1 MSRKVTREAKIHF
14 ELHRHLQNAIE
25 KGVSY
30 KGVTFERSEPEYTK
44 NLIGNQSADIV
55 VFDTKGHP
63 WLVIEAK
70 KRLKKGFTRDIDPY
84 SPKVIQQ
91 SLGYAQQLRTPFF
104 ATYNGEILVLFKTFE
119 EFKPLLE
126 SKSKSYKISDIAVFA
141 SSLLQDIVSLHYGD
155 EKWDQLDD
163 SFVKRVKHFHR
174 RLYPRYY
181 ESLKIA
187 LSKKKKFKKEFI
199 EWAKEQGFDIE
210 KKQLEVEE
218 GFAKQGAY
226 ILINQILF
234 YKILENSKAYQR
246 DIEKLK
252 PVFDLKTLPNLLK
265 KNFNDVVQNIDF
277 KAVFEQD
284 EIFNSIE
291 FSDQISDLLNELI
304 DEVRDY
310 DLSVFDSD
318 VIGRIYEELIPSLE
332 RHDLGQYY
340 TPPPITQLIID
351 LCLKDKSQILLDP
364 ACGSGGFLVTAYR
377 RLKTLY
383 AKKEKDIK
391 HEKILSQLYGIDINK
406 FPAHLSAIN
415 LAIQEISSRTNNVQI
430 EVSDFFDINVGHG
443 RFARRTASITGK
455 EVDEAVPIPNKVD
468 VIVANP
474 PYIRSGKIENK
485 KKIQKHLKRIH
496 VDISQRADIYVFF
509 FTHSLEFL
517 SEKGKIGFI
526 TSDKMLD
533 AAYGEALQEFFLNNF
548 ELKSIIKF
556 DKQVFDEPL
565 IGTCIT
571 ILDKNKK
578 SRERDDNLV
587 NLVRIKNKMNVSK
600 IIQLV
605 EKKYTPE
612 TILDTDK
619 YRIVTKIQKN
629 LRNETKWNRYLY
641 APPLYFEYLENKKL
655 TTLDQLCT
663 ILRGH
668 TTGANE
674 FFYLKKEDIES
685 YGLDKSLFVP
695 IMKAIAQ
702 ANYLNFKKEDTE
714 WFVFDIHDFLEK
726 NVLKKP
732 INDLVPSKDLSF
744 SGFVKEILRKKG
756 FHDILEYIEMGE
768 EKKFHERPTCK
779 TRKLWFDLGK
789 LHRPSFIFPD
799 VYWKKTSVPFN
810 ADKITI
816 DKQLYVV
823 EPKEG
828 IDELVLG
835 GILNSDLLALLREMH
850 GRTVMGEALNRNQVM
865 VYEANEIPVPDI
877 RKFSKKE
884 LKNINAA
891 FKKLL
896 DKSRTASQEE
906 ILKLRRK
913 LNEVVLATLG
923 MQDKAEELEKAV
935 EELIA
940 IRVRGGGIRKDVMVG
955 KEEKRI
961 IKLKGAEVIS
971 SKIQSLDNFV

>member
-1 MSRKVTREAKIHF
+1 MSKKGTREAKIHF
-14 ELHRHLQNAIE
+14 ELHRHLQNAIDA
-25 KGVSY
+25 GVSY

-44 NLIGNQSADIV
+44 DLIGNQSADIV
-55 VFDTKGHP
+55 IFDTRGRP

-70 KRLKKGFTRDIDPY
+70 KKLKKGYTRDIDPY

-104 ATYNGEILVLFKTFE
+104 ATYNGDILVLFKTFE
-119 EFKPLLE
+119 EFKPLLQ
-126 SKSKSYKISDIAVFA
+126 SKSKSYKISDIAAFA

-155 EKWDQLDD
+155 EKWDQLDE
-163 SFVKRVKHFHR
+163 SFITRVKHFHG
-174 RLYPRYY
+174 RLYPEYY

-187 LSKKKKFKKEFI
+187 LSKKKKFKKDFEK
-199 EWAKEQGFDIE
+199 WVKEQGFDI
-210 KKQLEVEE
+210 KTKRKEVEE

-234 YKILENSKAYQR
+234 YKILENSKAYQK
-246 DIEKLK
+246 DVEKLE
-252 PVFDLKTLPNLLK
+252 PVLDLKTLPNLLK
-265 KNFNDVVQNIDF
+265 EYFNKVVKNIDF

-284 EIFNSIE
+284 EIFNTID
-291 FSDQISDLLNELI
+291 FSDKVSDSINELI

-340 TPPPITQLIID
+340 TPPTITELIVE
-351 LCLKDKSQILLDP
+351 LCLKDKSQFLLDP
-364 ACGSGGFLVTAYR
+364 ACGSGGFLIKAYR
-377 RLKTLY
+377 RLKSLY
-383 AKKEKDIK
+383 AEDGKDIK
-391 HEKILSQLYGIDINK
+391 HEKILNQLYGIDINK

-443 RFARRTASITGK
+443 RFARKTASITGK
-455 EVDEAVPIPNKVD
+455 EVDEAIPIPNKVD

-485 KKIQKHLKRIH
+485 KKIRKHLKRIH
-496 VDISQRADIYVFF
+496 IDISKRADIYAFF

-533 AAYGEALQEFFLNNF
+533 TAYGEELQEFFLNNF
-548 ELKSIIKF
+548 EVNAIIKF
-556 DKQVFDEPL
+556 DRQVFDEPL

-571 ILDKNKK
+571 ILTKNKK
-578 SRERDDNLV
+578 SKERDDNLV
-587 NLVRIKNKMNVSK
+587 NLVRIKEKMNLSK

-605 EKKYTPE
+605 EKKYEPE
-612 TILDTDK
+612 TILDTNK
-619 YRIVTKIQKN
+619 YRIATKKQKN
-629 LRNETKWNRYLY
+629 LKNETKWNRYLF
-641 APPLYFEYLENKKL
+641 APPLYFEYLENEKL
-655 TTLDQLCT
+655 TTLNQLCT
-663 ILRGH
+663 IIRGH

-702 ANYLNFKKEDTE
+702 AEYLNFQKEDTE
-714 WFVFDIHDFLEK
+714 WFVFNIHGFLEK
-726 NVLKKP
+726 NVLKKSL
-732 INDLVPSKDLSF
+732 NDLVPSKDLNY
-744 SGFVKEILRKKG
+744 SGFVKENLRKKG
-756 FHDILEYIEMGE
+756 HHDILEYIEMGE
-768 EKKFHERPTCK
+768 EKNFHKRPTCK
-779 TRKLWFDLGK
+779 TRKLWFDIGE

-799 VYWKKTSVPFN
+799 VYWKKTSVPYN
-810 ADKITI
+810 VDKITI
-816 DKQLYVV
+816 DKQLYVL

-828 IDELVLG
+828 IDELTLG

-884 LKNINAA
+884 LENIRIT

-896 DKSRTASQEE
+896 DKSRTASEEE
-906 ILKLRRK
+906 ILKLKRK
-913 LNEVVLATLG
+913 LNEAVLATFG
-923 MQDKAEELEKAV
+923 MQDRAEELERAV
-935 EELIA
+935 EELVE
-940 IRVRGGGIRKDVMVG
+940 IRVKGGGIRKEVMVG
-955 KEEKRI
+955 KEEKII
-961 IKLKGAEVIS
+961 IKLKGAQVIS
-971 SKIQSLDNFV
+971 SRSQSLDNFV

>member
-1 MSRKVTREAKIHF
+1 MSKKGTREAKIHF
-14 ELHRHLQNAIE
+14 ELHRHLQNAIDA
-25 KGVSY
+25 GVSY

-44 NLIGNQSADIV
+44 DLIGNQSADIV
-55 VFDTKGHP
+55 IFDTRGRP

-70 KRLKKGFTRDIDPY
+70 KKLKKGYTRDIDPY

-104 ATYNGEILVLFKTFE
+104 ATYNGDILVLFKTFE
-119 EFKPLLE
+119 EFKPLLQ
-126 SKSKSYKISDIAVFA
+126 SKSKSYKISDIAAFA

-155 EKWDQLDD
+155 EKWDQLDE
-163 SFVKRVKHFHR
+163 SFITRVKHFHG
-174 RLYPRYY
+174 RLYPKYY

-187 LSKKKKFKKEFI
+187 LSKKKKFKKDFEK
-199 EWAKEQGFDIE
+199 WVKEQGFDI
-210 KKQLEVEE
+210 KTKRKEVEE

-234 YKILENSKAYQR
+234 YKILENSKAYQK
-246 DIEKLK
+246 DVEKLE
-252 PVFDLKTLPNLLK
+252 PVLDLKTLPNLLK
-265 KNFNDVVQNIDF
+265 EYFNKVVKNIDF

-284 EIFNSIE
+284 EIFNTID
-291 FSDQISDLLNELI
+291 FSDKVSDSINELI

-340 TPPPITQLIID
+340 TPPTITELIVE
-351 LCLKDKSQILLDP
+351 LCLKDKSQFLLDP
-364 ACGSGGFLVTAYR
+364 ACGSGGFLIKAYR
-377 RLKTLY
+377 RLKSLY
-383 AKKEKDIK
+383 TEDGKDIK
-391 HEKILSQLYGIDINK
+391 HEKILNQLYGIDINK

-443 RFARRTASITGK
+443 RFARKTASITGK

-485 KKIQKHLKRIH
+485 KKIRKHLKRIH
-496 VDISQRADIYVFF
+496 IDISKRADIYAFF

-533 AAYGEALQEFFLNNF
+533 TAYGEELQEFFLNNF
-548 ELKSIIKF
+548 EVNTIVKF
-556 DKQVFDEPL
+556 DRQVFDEPL

-571 ILDKNKK
+571 ILTKNEK
-578 SRERDDNLV
+578 SKERDDNLV
-587 NLVRIKNKMNVSK
+587 NLVRIKEKMNLSK

-605 EKKYTPE
+605 EKKYEPE
-612 TILDTDK
+612 TILDTNK
-619 YRIVTKIQKN
+619 YRIVTKKQKN
-629 LRNETKWNRYLY
+629 LKNETKWNRYLF
-641 APPLYFEYLENKKL
+641 APPLYFEYLENEKL
-655 TTLDQLCT
+655 TTLNQLCT
-663 ILRGH
+663 IMRGH

-702 ANYLNFKKEDTE
+702 AKYLNFQKEDTE
-714 WFVFDIHDFLEK
+714 WFVFNIHGFLEK
-726 NVLKKP
+726 NVLKKSL
-732 INDLVPSKDLSF
+732 NDLVPSKDLSY
-744 SGFVKEILRKKG
+744 SGFVKESLRKKG
-756 FHDILEYIEMGE
+756 YHDILEYIEMGE
-768 EKKFHERPTCK
+768 EKNFHKRPTCK
-779 TRKLWFDLGK
+779 TRKLWFDIGEP
-789 LHRPSFIFPD
+789 HRPSFIFPD
-799 VYWKKTSVPFN
+799 VYWKKTSVPYN
-810 ADKITI
+810 MDKITI
-816 DKQLYVV
+816 DKQLYAL

-828 IDELVLG
+828 IDELALG

-865 VYEANEIPVPDI
+865 VYEANEILVPDI

-884 LKNINAA
+884 LENIRTT

-896 DKSRTASQEE
+896 DKSRTASEEE
-906 ILKLRRK
+906 ILKLKRK
-913 LNEVVLATLG
+913 LNEAVLATFG
-923 MQDKAEELEKAV
+923 MQDRAEELERAV
-935 EELIA
+935 EELVE
-940 IRVRGGGIRKDVMVG
+940 IRVKGGGIRKEVMVG

-961 IKLKGAEVIS
+961 IKLKGAQVIS
-971 SKIQSLDNFV
+971 SRSPSLDNFV